1 MPTQHEPN
9 RRPLAVRE
17 ISVAKRIAVW
27 LSQKNIT
34 PNQISLMSMA
44 FAAVGLIF
52 AIGYHL
58 WPMAMWLVLFALMI
72 QMRLLCNLFDG
83 MVAVEGGKKTPA
95 GELFNDVPDRIA
107 DPLLIIAAGL
117 VANSA
122 FAMPLAWVAA
132 LLAVLSAYIRV
143 LGVSMD
149 CPADFRG
156 PMAKQHRMALLTV
169 TLLLMAFNQWFG
181 FLPIFIS
188 AYLMDIALLVMVL
201 GCALTC
207 WRRLVFIFNTKAQLS
222 PLAAT
227 EQGCQQDESPTK
239 ESDQKPIGEI
249 DHD

>member
-1 MPTQHEPN
+1 MENQEGSN
-9 RRPLAVRE
+9 RRPLAVRN
-17 ISVAKRIAVW
+17 ISITKRIAVW

-44 FAAVGLIF
+44 FAGLGF
-52 AIGYHL
+52 AFAAGYHF
-58 WPMAMWLVLFALMI
+58 WPSPIWLVLFALMI

-107 DPLLIIAAGL
+107 DPLLIVAAGL
-117 VANSA
+117 VAYSA

-169 TLLLMAFNQWFG
+169 TLLVMAINQWFDL
-181 FLPIFIS
+181 LPNVGL
-188 AYLMDIALLVMVL
+188 YLMDIALATMVI
-201 GCALTC
+201 GCAFTC
-207 WRRLVFIFNTKAQLS
+207 WRRLVFIFNTKAQQAQAASVAASEPLS
-222 PLAAT
+222 EPLNEKA
-227 EQGCQQDESPTK
+227 
-239 ESDQKPIGEI
+239 
-249 DHD
+249 HD

>member
-1 MPTQHEPN
+1 MENQEESN
-9 RRPLAVRE
+9 RRPLAVRN
-17 ISVAKRIAVW
+17 ISITKRIAVW

-34 PNQISLMSMA
+34 PNQISLMSIV
-44 FAAVGLIF
+44 FAAVGF
-52 AIGYHL
+52 AFAAGYHF
-58 WPMAMWLVLFALMI
+58 WPAPIWLVLFALMI

-107 DPLLIIAAGL
+107 DPLLIVAAGL
-117 VANSA
+117 VAYST

-169 TLLLMAFNQWFG
+169 TLLTMAINQWFDL
-181 FLPIFIS
+181 LPNVGL
-188 AYLMDIALLVMVL
+188 YLMDIALATMVV
-201 GCALTC
+201 GCAFTC
-207 WRRLVFIFNTKAQLS
+207 WCRLAFIFT
-222 PLAAT
+222 
-227 EQGCQQDESPTK
+227 TK
-239 ESDQKPIGEI
+239 EQQAQAASVTASEPLSEPLNEKP
-249 DHD
+249 HD